1 MKLTARFLTLALLLA
16 ATACTSWESADL
28 TRYGRQGHTFPA
40 APGGAG
46 TVTPSIP
53 VTIEPL
59 PKGTT
64 AIGLIAV
71 QQDGFYILGMLPV
84 VSVSLQECLDY
95 LVKEALKVGAD
106 GIAKVTF
113 DVQPADVLSFSVFPI
128 PDWSATISVQGTA
141 YKRTEPSPAK

>member
-1 MKLTARFLTLALLLA
+1 MKLTARLLTFFLLLV

-28 TRYGRQGHTFPA
+28 TRYGREGHAFPA
-40 APGGAG
+40 APGGAAKFA
-46 TVTPSIP
+46 PSIP

-59 PKGTT
+59 PEGTT
-64 AIGLIAV
+64 PIGLVSV

-95 LVKEALKVGAD
+95 LVIEALKVGAE
-106 GIAKVTF
+106 GVAEVKF
-113 DVQPADVLSFSVFPI
+113 DVQPADVLKFSVFPI

-141 YKRTEPSPAK
+141 YKRAEPAPAK